1 MWSGKNLWREG
12 REDYQCTHWVNRA
25 GAYVGRRHEQ
35 SFSGLLGLCHSFL
48 PLLNSTRKLT
58 MKRIWH
64 RFWRNY
70 HEDQLNFWLDETTDT
85 RMAIHHMER
94 KQYHESKL

>member
-1 MWSGKNLWREG
+1 
-12 REDYQCTHWVNRA
+12 
-25 GAYVGRRHEQ
+25 
-35 SFSGLLGLCHSFL
+35 
-48 PLLNSTRKLT
+48 